1 MLMIFEGE
9 AAFQCGVARAAAMRL
24 NQETAADPS
33 GPVDEAIQRIWD
45 DVETIMVACANL
57 SKIFWGSR
65 GRLEAR
71 RKPLRDSLGVADDSP
86 LRDTLMRDALEH
98 FDERLESW
106 YDSSDPDHRIFVG
119 RIVGPPGSVV
129 IDSDDERVFRQFD
142 PSTTLVTF
150 WGHEISIQ
158 RLITETERIG
168 QHAVA
173 AQAARLEQASAPP
186 PPPQRPTG
194 DPD

>member
-1 MLMIFEGE
+1 MIFQGE
-9 AAFQCGVARAAAMRL
+9 VEFQCRVVRAAAVRL
-24 NQETAADPS
+24 NEKRNTEPDGSVAEP
-33 GPVDEAIQRIWD
+33 IQRIWD

-65 GRLEAR
+65 GRQEAR
-71 RKPLRDSLGVADDSP
+71 RRPLRDSLGVTDESP
-86 LRDTLMRDALEH
+86 LRDTLMRDGLEH

-106 YDSSDPDHRIFVG
+106 YDASNPDHRIFVG

-129 IDSDDERVFRQFD
+129 IDTDDERVFRHFD

-158 RLITETERIG
+158 RLITETERIL
-168 QHAVA
+168 QLATAVA
-173 AQAARLEQASAPP
+173 AARLAQFAAPP

-194 DPD
+194 GAE